1 MLVHSVEAKLQ
12 ATVDF
17 LAHVGV
23 PAHRLGDVIAK
34 KPQLFGYSVARKLA
48 PAAEFLHHEV
58 VEREEEEG
66 REGREEEGGKGGE
79 RGGWREGRRERRREG
94 REEGEEEGGKGG
106 ERGGGREGEGA
117 PEFLDTG

>member
-17 LAHVGV
+17 LVHVGV

-66 REGREEEGGKGGE
+66 REGREEEG
-79 RGGWREGRRERRREG
+79 
-94 REEGEEEGGKGG
+94 REEREEEGGKGG
-106 ERGGGREGEGA
+106 ERGGGS
-117 PEFLDTG
+117 TGVPRHRMKGSGVD

>member
-66 REGREEEGGKGGE
+66 REGREEE
-79 RGGWREGRRERRREG
+79 EG
-94 REEGEEEGGKGG
+94 REEREE
-106 ERGGGREGEGA
+106 EGA